1 MRLFI
6 NTGCDLR
13 KGIDAL
19 ILVTDEEG
27 EGLKELRSFALERG
41 LTTPVYT
48 GEGRWVCLPIMNIGP
63 ELCDG
68 MFAELAA
75 RLFGDK
81 KRRVLTV
88 EAVPGG
94 GSILEIQ

>member
-19 ILVTDEEG
+19 VLVTNEEC
-27 EGLKELRSFALERG
+27 EGLKELKSFAQERG
-41 LTTPVYT
+41 LTPPVYT
-48 GEGRWVCLPIMNIGP
+48 GEGRWVCLPIMNIGS

-68 MFAELAA
+68 VFVELAA
-75 RLFGDK
+75 RIFGDK

-94 GSILEIQ
+94 GSILEVE